1 LAQTPPPEPVL
12 LVSETFYSLQGE
24 SSFAGYPCFFIRLS
38 GCNLSC
44 TWCDTTYAH
53 QEPGRRQPLSRLLE
67 LASVYPAAMVAITGG
82 EPLLQENLYPLV
94 DQLLAAGRRV
104 LLETNGSLSLDR
116 LPTEIVRIMDVKCPD
131 SRMHDRMHLDNFQ
144 YLTPHDEVKFVINSR
159 QDYLWARDMIT
170 TFGLPARA
178 KVIMTPVA
186 GRFSAAELA
195 GWVLADQLPVRLQLQ
210 LHRQLWPDK
219 NRGA

>member
-24 SSFAGYPCFFIRLS
+24 TSFAGYPCFFIRLS
-38 GCNLSC
+38 GCNLRC

-53 QEPGRRQPLSRLLE
+53 EEPGRRLSLRRLLE
-67 LASVYPAAMVAITGG
+67 LAAVYPAALVAITGG
-82 EPLLQENLYPLV
+82 EPLLQENVYPLL

-104 LLETNGSLSLDR
+104 LLETNGSLSLER
-116 LPTEIVRIMDVKCPD
+116 LPTGIVRIMDIKCPD
-131 SRMHDRMHLDNFQ
+131 SRMHDRMHLDNFR
-144 YLTPHDEVKFVINSR
+144 YLTPIDEIKFVINSR
-159 QDYLWARDMIT
+159 QDYLWATDMII
-170 TFGLPARA
+170 TFGLPGRA
-178 KVIMTPVA
+178 KVIMAPVA

-195 GWVLADQLPVRLQLQ
+195 GWILADQLPVRLQLQ

-219 NRGA
+219 NRGV